1 MYTPVSNSTHG
12 YISNRMYTYLN
23 FRHSLKYLTSENI
36 NTSFIHNH
44 ENWKQLNVYP
54 QGVALS
60 NDTNEPR
67 EMHLTDTTLSR
78 RNHKR
83 AHITLFHLRKAQ
95 KQAEQVY
102 FARSQNTSSLWRGR

>member
-1 MYTPVSNSTHG
+1 M
-12 YISNRMYTYLN
+12 
-23 FRHSLKYLTSENI
+23 FENI

-60 NDTNEPR
+60 NDTNEHR
-67 EMHLTDTTLSR
+67 EMRLTDTTLSR

-83 AHITLFHLRKAQ
+83 AQITLFHLRKAQ
-95 KQAEQVY
+95 KQAEQAY
-102 FARSQNTSSLWRGR
+102 FARSQNTSYLWRGR